1 MSSHDGTP
9 GSVSLVTEH
18 EGAEDVDDFMR
29 SLGATDAQIAEARR
43 TSRLP
48 SLAGDL
54 VLAAG
59 HTLSATD
66 LARRYGLDVDT
77 VLSVWRTLGV
87 AVPDADR
94 PLFSERDAEFTSF
107 AVGFEPTGLKGEE
120 LLRVLGTSLARVAEA
135 AVSLYVQTVEPAM
148 DESELDALEW
158 ARNLAQATAGAL
170 KIGDSMGAI
179 FAHHMQGAIERQRIA
194 QVDVSDRSLYRL
206 AVGFVD
212 LVGFTPL
219 ALHTAPSKLLQLISD
234 FELKAFEVASAHGG
248 RIVKHIGDEVMFVA
262 LDATAGCAIACDI
275 TAAYG
280 EGIEP
285 RAGVAFGEV
294 ITRHGDYYGSVV
306 NLAARLAE
314 LAVPREVL
322 VDEATARLAEDAFV
336 FRPAGHRQL
345 KGFDGTLEVFS
356 VDGVVPG

>member
-1 MSSHDGTP
+1 MVGELEGTGEVDGY
-9 GSVSLVTEH
+9 L
-18 EGAEDVDDFMR
+18 R
-29 SLGATDAQIAEARR
+29 SLGATDNQIAEARR
-43 TSRLP
+43 SRRLP

-54 VLAAG
+54 VLGAG
-59 HTLSATD
+59 HILSATD
-66 LARRYGLDVDT
+66 LARLSGLEVDM
-77 VLSVWRTLGV
+77 VLSLWRTLGV
-87 AVPDADR
+87 SVPDADR
-94 PLFSERDAEFTSF
+94 PIFSERDAEFTSF
-107 AVGFEPTGLKGEE
+107 VVAFEPTGLKGEE

-135 AVSLYVQTVEPAM
+135 AVSLYVQTVEPAL
-148 DESELDALEW
+148 DESELDALVW
-158 ARNLAQATAGAL
+158 ARNLAKATAGAL
-170 KIGDSMGAI
+170 QIGDSMGTI

-194 QVDVSDRSLYRL
+194 QVDVTDRSLYRL

-219 ALHTAPSKLLQLISD
+219 ALHTAPSRLLQLISD

-262 LDATAGCAIACDI
+262 LDAGAGCAIARDI
-275 TAAYG
+275 TAAYA

-306 NLAARLAE
+306 NLASRLAE

-322 VDEATARLAEDAFV
+322 VDEATALSARDAFV

-345 KGFDGTLEVFS
+345 KGFDGTREVFS
-356 VDGVVPG
+356 VDSAVPT

>member
-1 MSSHDGTP
+1 VTP
-9 GSVSLVTEH
+9 GSVSFVTERGGGV
-18 EGAEDVDDFMR
+18 EIDDYFR
-29 SLGATDAQIAEARR
+29 SLGATDAQIAEARQTR
-43 TSRLP
+43 RLP

-54 VLAAG
+54 VLAAD
-59 HTLSATD
+59 HTLSATE
-66 LARRYGLDVDT
+66 LARRSGLDLDT
-77 VLSVWRTLGV
+77 VLTVWRTLGV
-87 AVPDADR
+87 AVPDADVDR

-107 AVGFEPTGLKGEE
+107 VVKFEPAGLQGEE

-135 AVSLYVQTVEPAM
+135 AVSLYVQTVEPAL
-148 DESELDALEW
+148 DESALDGLVW

-179 FAHHMQGAIERQRIA
+179 FAHHMQGAIDRQRIA
-194 QVDVSDRSLYRL
+194 QVDVADRSLYRL

-219 ALHTAPSKLLQLISD
+219 ALHTAPSKLLELISD
-234 FELKAFEVASAHGG
+234 FELNAFEVASAHGG

-262 LDATAGCAIACDI
+262 LDATAGCAIARDI
-275 TAAYG
+275 TAAYA

-322 VDEATARLAEDAFV
+322 VDEATARLAADSFV
-336 FRPAGHRQL
+336 FRPAGQRQL
-345 KGFDGTLEVFS
+345 KGFDGTREVFS
-356 VDGVVPG
+356 VHGIVPG